1 MGTSIQGWAIA
12 ARLLAATLAL
22 AATSAGAQE
31 VPPAATALREEVRT
45 VLFGGFE
52 AGTTAFA
59 SAGAKHAL
67 DALDRD
73 GLILMGGAG
82 YGARFERDGNDPAR
96 RLGLKSSLVLRH
108 TVLAHALA
116 GWQWTFDWGVVALLA
131 GPELSYE
138 RLASRY
144 APDQPGPRFGGRVH
158 GEVWARPTDE
168 TLFTATL
175 IAGSARG
182 DAWGRLS
189 WGWRLFGAYVGPE
202 AALYADLTDYRKASV
217 GLHATALAL
226 FGTQL
231 RISAGF
237 LREYPARRDGG
248 YVALTAW
255 RPF

>member
-1 MGTSIQGWAIA
+1 MGASIPKLVVATRRSA
-12 ARLLAATLAL
+12 AALVLAATAAL
-22 AATSAGAQE
+22 AEEAP
-31 VPPAATALREEVRT
+31 VPTTALRDEVRT

-52 AGTTAFA
+52 AGTATFV

-67 DALDRD
+67 DGLDRD
-73 GLILMGGAG
+73 GLILMSGVG
-82 YGARFERDGNDPAR
+82 YGARFDRDGNDPAR
-96 RLGLKSSLVLRH
+96 RLGLKSPLVLRH

-116 GWQWTFDWGVVALLA
+116 GYQWTFDWGVVALLA

-138 RLASRY
+138 HLASRY
-144 APDQPGPRFGGRVH
+144 ALNQPGPRFGGRVH

-217 GLHATALAL
+217 GLHATALTL

-255 RPF
+255 RPL